1 MTPQTI
7 HQLRTDLRRD
17 EGVRLK
23 PYRDTVGKLTI
34 GVGRNLDDRGISNDE
49 AEFLLAE
56 DVKLVLAEIRIKF
69 PWVLNETQNR
79 QRAFANLLFNLGS
92 TRLGKF
98 KNTLAH
104 WAAGQHQKAADGIR
118 NSLYATQVGARAERI
133 AQLIEKG

>member
-1 MTPQTI
+1 MTPETVQ
-7 HQLRTDLRRD
+7 QLRADLRRD

-34 GVGRNLDDRGISNDE
+34 GIGRNLDDRGISNDE

-56 DVKLVLAEIRIKF
+56 DVKLVLTEIRTVF

-79 QRAFANLLFNLGS
+79 QRAFANLLFNLGT
-92 TRLGKF
+92 TRLSKF

-104 WAAGQHQKAADGIR
+104 WASGQHQKAADGIR
-118 NSLYATQVGARAERI
+118 ASLYAKQVGARAERV
-133 AQLIEKG
+133 AQLVEKG